1 MATYAL
7 YVPTI
12 AATDLDRFLLIGLQ
26 WKIGALWLE
35 VEYIYGGR
43 YGLDLNERT
52 CGCGRWGLSRIS
64 CFHSVAAIIEHGEQL
79 ETYVDIA
86 CRNSEIVLKAVSLA
100 TPHPSLHDHFVKDIQ
115 SISNSF
121 RAHSF
126 SYLRRQEITR
136 SKRHLPPT
144 HYMLKIESY
153 SILSET
159 VEKYESGVFEAGG
172 HKWRLSLYPK
182 GNKKMNGSG
191 HISLYLAIVE
201 TENLPRGWEICVNFK
216 LLVFDQIRDKYLTI
230 HDADDSSIKR
240 FHDMKTEWGFT
251 KFLPLDTFND
261 VSHGYLVNDC
271 CLFGVEVFVHKHSGK
286 LECVSIT
293 EKPANCTLTWKIEKF
308 SALDEESYSQE
319 FTVADS
325 QWKILVY
332 PKGNSNGKAKAISV
346 YLCSCNCLVSD
357 LKYFAEFKLRIR
369 DQINKN
375 HVENT
380 AKHWFSKSLKD
391 WGFSQFLLLENL
403 NDASKGFLVNDTLI
417 VEAEIMAV
425 SNIKLFA

>member
-1 MATYAL
+1 MKFGDSATTNFCDEL
-7 YVPTI
+7 
-12 AATDLDRFLLIGLQ
+12 
-26 WKIGALWLE
+26 
-35 VEYIYGGR
+35 
-43 YGLDLNERT
+43 
-52 CGCGRWGLSRIS
+52 
-64 CFHSVAAIIEHGEQL
+64 
-79 ETYVDIA
+79 
-86 CRNSEIVLKAVSLA
+86 
-100 TPHPSLHDHFVKDIQ
+100 
-115 SISNSF
+115 SIS
-121 RAHSF
+121 
-126 SYLRRQEITR
+126 R

-182 GNKKMNGSG
+182 GNKKMNGTG

-201 TENLPRGWEICVNFK
+201 TENLPFGWEIYVNFK
-216 LLVFDQIRDKYLTI
+216 LFVFDQIRDKYLTI
-230 HDADDSSIKR
+230 HDADDNSSIKR

-286 LECVSIT
+286 LECVSMT
-293 EKPANCTLTWKIEKF
+293 KKPDNCTLTWKIENF

-332 PKGNSNGKAKAISV
+332 PKGNSIGKAKAISV
-346 YLCSCNCLVSD
+346 YLCSCNCLLLD
-357 LKYFAEFKLRIR
+357 LKYFAKFKLRIR

-380 AKHWFSKSLKD
+380 AKHWFSKSLKAG
-391 WGFSQFLLLENL
+391 GFSQFLLLENL

-425 SNIKLFA
+425 SNIKLFAN

>member
-1 MATYAL
+1 MKSGDSAT
-7 YVPTI
+7 TNFG
-12 AATDLDRFLLIGLQ
+12 D
-26 WKIGALWLE
+26 E
-35 VEYIYGGR
+35 
-43 YGLDLNERT
+43 
-52 CGCGRWGLSRIS
+52 LS
-64 CFHSVAAIIEHGEQL
+64 
-79 ETYVDIA
+79 
-86 CRNSEIVLKAVSLA
+86 
-100 TPHPSLHDHFVKDIQ
+100 
-115 SISNSF
+115 
-121 RAHSF
+121 
-126 SYLRRQEITR
+126 ITR
-136 SKRHLPPT
+136 SKRHLPPS

-182 GNKKMNGSG
+182 GNKKMNGTG

-201 TENLPRGWEICVNFK
+201 TENLPLGWEIYVNFK
-216 LLVFDQIRDKYLTI
+216 LFLFDQIQDKYLTT

-261 VSHGYLVNDC
+261 ISHGYLVNDC
-271 CLFGVEVFVHKHSGK
+271 CLFGVEVFVHKHSAK

-293 EKPANCTLTWKIEKF
+293 KKPDNCTLTWKIENF

-346 YLCSCNCLVSD
+346 YLCSCNCLLSD
-357 LKYFAEFKLRIR
+357 LKYFAKFKLRIR

-380 AKHWFSKSLKD
+380 AKHWFSKSLKA
-391 WGFSQFLLLENL
+391 WGFSKFLLLENV